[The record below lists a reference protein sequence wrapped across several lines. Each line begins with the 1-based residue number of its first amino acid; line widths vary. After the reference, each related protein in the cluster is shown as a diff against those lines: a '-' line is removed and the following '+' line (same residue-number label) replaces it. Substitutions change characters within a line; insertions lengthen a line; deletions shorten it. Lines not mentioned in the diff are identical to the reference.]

1 MLELLVLFE
10 EEEDT
15 PRAVSP
21 VVPVDSQHARTTET
35 EMCWILAFNELV
47 SFTQSSSEYVSGSA
61 VTSVKR
67 FRIMKTK
74 TYGEDNLQHQAPP
87 TPLLMFHSDLG
98 QRQQSLWD
106 RPPRNS
112 SQTSFPRR
120 RPVESQKPS
129 FGIADSFYFVLDW
142 AR

>member
-1 MLELLVLFE
+1 MLELLVLF

-47 SFTQSSSEYVSGSA
+47 SFMQSSSEYVSGSA

-67 FRIMKTK
+67 FRMIMKTK
-74 TYGEDNLQHQAPP
+74 THGEDSLQHQALP
-87 TPLLMFHSDLG
+87 TPLLKFHSDLG
-98 QRQQSLWD
+98 QRQQSL
-106 RPPRNS
+106 
-112 SQTSFPRR
+112 
-120 RPVESQKPS
+120 
-129 FGIADSFYFVLDW
+129 
-142 AR
+142 